1 MLRDADGAID
11 ALFRRDAAEEGEITG
26 LDRLRHQE
34 PLGQAVMHR
43 AHPMRLRQRPP
54 LRIGDRHH
62 RHRVE
67 GVEHRLMLGQIEP
80 AVQRGHERRRL
91 AREQRERIIV
101 EMKMQ
106 DVEIAR
112 ALIDALQHHHV
123 QPIGIAHRAVEPQR
137 PRPRRFELGRGLR
150 IARGKQRD
158 LVAERDQ
165 FLGQP
170 RHDPFGSTIELGRYR
185 LRQRGDLRDMHRIDL
200 SVGPGY
206 GFPRRPAISR
216 RKDNNEPRPK
226 YFNSGVELIFPKIVE
241 LFCVCKVVP
250 NARNRRSTVTGATTC
265 RHRMPLDMVRRRDAS
280 QNFFV
285 RSDRTFAS
293 SRRCDP
299 V

>member
-11 ALFRRDAAEEGEITG
+11 ALFRRDAAEEGEITR
-26 LDRLRHQE
+26 LDRLRHQK
-34 PLGQAVMHR
+34 PLGQAVMHG
-43 AHPMRLRQRPP
+43 AHPVRLRQRPP

-123 QPIGIAHRAVEPQR
+123 QRVGIAHRAVEPQR
-137 PRPRRFELGRGLR
+137 PRPHRFELRRGLR
-150 IARGKQRD
+150 IAAGEQRD

-165 FLGQP
+165 FLGEP
-170 RHDPFGSTIELGRYR
+170 RHDPFGSTIKLRRHR
-185 LRQRGDLRDMHRIDL
+185 LRQRGDLRNMHRIDL
-200 SVGPGY
+200 SRVVPVWISPS
-206 GFPRRPAISR
+206 PRDIATQRQQRTRAEIFQFR
-216 RKDNNEPRPK
+216 RGT
-226 YFNSGVELIFPKIVE
+226 YFSQIVE
-241 LFCVCKVVP
+241 LFRVCKVVP

-265 RHRMPLDMVRRRDAS
+265 RHGMDMVRRRDAS

-293 SRRCDP
+293 FRRCDP
-299 V
+299 VRR